1 MMKPKKLWL
10 RHKPLYNPKKLPPLK
25 ILKSMGYRS
34 KTGYRSM
41 MLKTVGYR
49 SKILKTMLKTTLKK
63 TVKMMLKKKTIKKR
77 LRSNESLA
85 GVAVVAAG
93 LGGRCVVGEYLDR
106 LACRKH
112 RWIKKIIF

>member
-1 MMKPKKLWL
+1 MHGEKAIVGGSETVTA
-10 RHKPLYNPKKLPPLK
+10 Y
-25 ILKSMGYRS
+25 
-34 KTGYRSM
+34 M

-63 TVKMMLKKKTIKKR
+63 TVKMMLKETIKKTIKKTKKKTVKMIKMIKKKTIKKR

-112 RWIKKIIF
+112 RWIK